1 MALRDPISG
10 FWAQIE
16 EARGNDS
23 LTLPF
28 PGGSAVRRGPIS
40 KKKKEKSDK
49 KDLSF
54 SSNNNCEE
62 RTFCCTVQDSRRNDI
77 NHLAL
82 R

>member
-28 PGGSAVRRGPIS
+28 PGGGVPCAGTRFRKR
-40 KKKKEKSDK
+40 KKKNPTKKISLSLPTTTVRKEPFVAQYKIAAAMISI
-49 KDLSF
+49 
-54 SSNNNCEE
+54 
-62 RTFCCTVQDSRRNDI
+62 T
-77 NHLAL
+77 
-82 R
+82 